1 MTKFLDIKYVRSNY
15 KLNEDENLSAREHV
29 RRRNVSTSV
38 REDSHCWGPS
48 PSEGPQKHDCRY
60 LKTGVPPVTR
70 KRRCAGSKVSGC
82 AVNGSPSRNISRLGV
97 AM

>member
-1 MTKFLDIKYVRSNY
+1 MY
-15 KLNEDENLSAREHV
+15 EEE
-29 RRRNVSTSV
+29 TSLQV
-38 REDSHCWGPS
+38 FVKILIVGGPS